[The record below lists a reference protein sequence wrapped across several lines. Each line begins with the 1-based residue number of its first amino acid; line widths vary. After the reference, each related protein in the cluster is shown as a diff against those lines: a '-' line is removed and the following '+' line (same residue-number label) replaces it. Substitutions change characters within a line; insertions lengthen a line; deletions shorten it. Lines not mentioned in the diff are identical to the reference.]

1 MSGMAERATKLMCG
15 GVALALHGAAAFG
28 LYHGSETLPEPIPQ
42 PTVLSARWE
51 APPAP
56 VEKPA
61 PPALVPTP
69 VPVKPEPKV
78 EPLTPPPPKPPK
90 PVKPI
95 KQPKPK
101 VQKLASTSTQP
112 HRELAQV
119 ESKAPVAAKPAPVT
133 PVAAASAPAK
143 TSASG
148 TSAPIGRSAALNNPE
163 PGYPPAS
170 RRLGEEG
177 KVVLR
182 VQVSADGE
190 PLEVDVA
197 TSSGFRRLDIEAR
210 RTIARW
216 RFIPAK
222 KDGKPIPGSAN
233 VTIIFKLRK

>member
-28 LYHGSETLPEPIPQ
+28 LYHGSDAVPQLIPQ
-42 PTVLSARWE
+42 QTVLSARFE

-56 VEKPA
+56 AAKPA
-61 PPALVPTP
+61 PAAPAPTP
-69 VPVKPEPKV
+69 MPVKPEPKV
-78 EPLTPPPPKPPK
+78 APVTPPPPKPPK
-90 PVKPI
+90 PVKPV

-101 VQKLASTSTQP
+101 VQKLASTSTRP
-112 HRELAQV
+112 HREMTQV

-133 PVAAASAPAK
+133 PVAAAPAPAK
-143 TSASG
+143 ASADSS
-148 TSAPIGRSAALNNPE
+148 SAPIGRSAALNNPE
-163 PGYPPAS
+163 PSYPPAS
-170 RRLGEEG
+170 RRLGEQG
-177 KVVLR
+177 QVVLR

-222 KDGKPIPGSAN
+222 KDGKPIPGVALL
-233 VTIIFKLRK
+233 TIKFELRK